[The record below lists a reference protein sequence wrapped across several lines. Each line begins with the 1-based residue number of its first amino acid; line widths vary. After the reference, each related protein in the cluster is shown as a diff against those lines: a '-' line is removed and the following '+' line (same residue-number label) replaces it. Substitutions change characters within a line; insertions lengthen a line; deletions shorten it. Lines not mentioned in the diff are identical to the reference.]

1 MRLLAMFSGVSF
13 TEIYFLMS
21 GEMYFIWLCEE
32 ELKG

>member
-13 TEIYFLMS
+13 TEMYFLIS
-21 GEMYFIWLCEE
+21 GEMYFIWVCKK